1 MSIAL
6 SPPVPVS
13 VPVSV
18 SDAALDAAFAAAGD
32 ASLEAA
38 RSARSFDH
46 LPDLEAEYGFTP
58 LSIEGV
64 LPEGLEGTL
73 FRAGPARAT
82 LFGVRVPHP
91 FEADGGMLAVRLSG
105 GRAEGAH
112 RLVRSRG
119 LQEELA
125 AGRRLYGSTLFW
137 PTRLLQALQGK
148 AKNVA
153 NTSPFLA
160 GGRLFALMEAG
171 RPTELDPATLDTIG
185 ETDLG
190 GALGPTFSAHP
201 HRVAARKT
209 SYNFGVRYGRKHLL
223 DLYAVDDDGRTRV
236 LGAVPLPA
244 PVMLHDFCAT
254 RQHLVFFVSPAVIQM
269 GRALLRW
276 GSFDS
281 WVRFEPRRGTEVI
294 VVDIDDI
301 SRVRRFSVDVFFQWH
316 FANAYDDGEDLV
328 VDLVRYPGLGTL
340 GAIGKD
346 PDRPELAAVEGGVL
360 VRHRVR
366 ARREQ
371 LVVEDLGGLRGEF
384 PRCDPRVEG
393 ERHGVVFLATEG
405 RTEDPPTNGITRVDV
420 DTGAITRADL
430 ARHELPSE
438 PVFVPRAPGAP
449 EGDGHVLALVTDVK
463 ARKSAI
469 HVWDAQ
475 HLGDGPR
482 ARVHLPHASPQ
493 TFHGAFLPRER

>member
-1 MSIAL
+1 MPIAL
-6 SPPVPVS
+6 TTPAL
-13 VPVSV
+13 
-18 SDAALDAAFAAAGD
+18 DAALDAALADAGGPPPR
-32 ASLEAA
+32 AA
-38 RSARSFDH
+38 RAFDH

-58 LSIEGV
+58 LSVEGA

-73 FRAGPARAT
+73 FRVGPARAT

-91 FEADGGMLAVRLSG
+91 FEADGGVLAVRMSG

-119 LQEELA
+119 LVEELA
-125 AGRRLYGSTLFW
+125 AGRRLYGSTLSW
-137 PTRLLQALQGK
+137 PRRLLGALKRRGK
-148 AKNVA
+148 GKNVA
-153 NTSPFLA
+153 NTSPFVA
-160 GGRLFALMEAG
+160 GGRLFALVEAA
-171 RPTELDPATLDTIG
+171 RPTELDPATLDTLG
-185 ETDLG
+185 ESDLG

-201 HRVAARKT
+201 HRVAARRT
-209 SYNFGVRYGRKHLL
+209 SYNFGVRYGRKPAL
-223 DLYAVDDDGRTRV
+223 DLYAIADDGRARA
-236 LGAVPLPA
+236 LGAVPLAA

-254 RQHLVFFVSPAVIQM
+254 RRHLVFFVSPAIIRI

-294 VVDIDDI
+294 VVDINDV
-301 SRVRRFSVDVFFQWH
+301 SRVRRFGVDAFFQWH

-328 VDLVRYPGLGTL
+328 VDLVRYRTLGTL

-346 PDRPELAAVEGGVL
+346 PERPELASVEGGVL

-366 ARREQ
+366 PGREQ
-371 LVVEDLGGLRGEF
+371 LLVEDLGGVVGEF

-393 ERHGVVFLATEG
+393 DRHGVVFLAAAQG
-405 RTEDPPTNGITRVDV
+405 RDEELHGNAIARVDI
-420 DTGAITRADL
+420 DSGAITRAHL

-449 EGDGHVLALVTDVK
+449 EGDGHVLAVVTDVQ
-463 ARKSAI
+463 ARKSAL
-469 HVWDAQ
+469 HVWDAAR
-475 HLGDGPR
+475 LSEGPLS
-482 ARVHLPHASPQ
+482 RVHLPFASPQ
-493 TFHGAFLPRER
+493 TFHGAFLRAGAEAQSG